1 METVLEEFYCEEQHR
16 AGESRREE
24 ERGGYSQVGITWM
37 MQRDDTPLRNSL
49 TDAGEGRMK
58 QRDRTEEKV
67 RLLFQDNK
75 KKKRETEGSSEDEE
89 KMRRDLKET
98 TGGRNTSEEP

>member
-1 METVLEEFYCEEQHR
+1 MKSSTEQER
-16 AGESRREE
+16 GGERRREE
-24 ERGGYSQVGITWM
+24 ERGGERRREQERAERGGERKRGGYSPVGITWM
-37 MQRDDTPLRNSL
+37 MQRDDTPLRNSP

-75 KKKRETEGSSEDEE
+75 KK
-89 KMRRDLKET
+89 RRKQKVARRT
-98 TGGRNTSEEP
+98 RRR

>member
-67 RLLFQDNK
+67 RLLFQDD

-98 TGGRNTSEEP
+98 TGGRNTSEEL

>member
-58 QRDRTEEKV
+58 KRDRTEEKV

-75 KKKRETEGSSEDEE
+75 KKRGKQ
-89 KMRRDLKET
+89 KVARRT
-98 TGGRNTSEEP
+98 RRR